1 MRSKVEPEK
10 SVVKAM
16 YLRISIDGRFYQP
29 DTDKIVPRHHALL
42 ISDMDQNN
50 KAA

>member
-10 SVVKAM
+10 STVQAI
-16 YLRISIDGRFYQP
+16 YLRISIDSRFYQP
-29 DTDKIVPRHHALL
+29 DTEKVIPRHHALL